1 MRYNEIIKLNNELE
15 KQIQGEEYKVA
26 ILSNIMIHQSK
37 EICEYLLRAE
47 SINANIFL
55 GGYDNIVQDSSRFQ
69 DTNAIIIFWEIYNIV
84 DGFHYKIDNLKE
96 AEFKDF
102 IQKIKVEIDLVLS
115 NLDATPLILINKFSS
130 LIFGRF
136 QLSTNRLSQI
146 TSVLNQYLE
155 EKNNINIRLIDIDK
169 VISHLSI
176 SASVDLRYYY
186 SSKALYSINFYKKY
200 FEYVKPIFLSVTGKI
215 KKALIFDCDNTLW
228 KGVLGEDGFDGIKMF
243 QEVQYLALN
252 LSKKGVIVGL
262 CSKNNAIDID
272 NVLENHPDMIL
283 KEGDIVIKKI
293 NWRNKVSNL
302 KHISQELNI
311 GLDSIVFIDD
321 SSFEVEL
328 IKKELPEI
336 SVFQVPVTEY
346 EYGLMIREV
355 GNLFYNPSQ
364 TKEDVQK
371 SIFYKERLVRCND
384 KTSIESYLKTLDLTI
399 DVFVDDLSQ
408 ISRISQMTQKTNQ
421 FNLTT
426 KRYTENEIKGL
437 INSKSHTIITIKISD
452 KYGDNGITG
461 LAILDFN
468 ELQIDTLLLSCR
480 ILGRNIE
487 YKFMDIIVNLLTD
500 KGIKKINS
508 QYIKTMKNQ
517 QVSNYYSRLGFNI
530 IGKLGDNLQY
540 RLNINNYKNKDIKY
554 IKVRDEKQS

>member
-1 MRYNEIIKLNNELE
+1 
-15 KQIQGEEYKVA
+15 
-26 ILSNIMIHQSK
+26 
-37 EICEYLLRAE
+37 
-47 SINANIFL
+47 
-55 GGYDNIVQDSSRFQ
+55 
-69 DTNAIIIFWEIYNIV
+69 
-84 DGFHYKIDNLKE
+84 
-96 AEFKDF
+96 
-102 IQKIKVEIDLVLS
+102 
-115 NLDATPLILINKFSS
+115 
-130 LIFGRF
+130 
-136 QLSTNRLSQI
+136 LSQI